1 MIPVAARYV
10 LRRNT
15 FGFDINKRGTPQGE
29 MVTMHSLIKLKS
41 QEQKLALPEPALI
54 KEKACYIDDDCDH
67 RERQRISSLTF
78 SRYLFA
84 IADAALLFASSELTY
99 TISMFQ
105 VDSAKHGPVSHT
117 TTDYLAR
124 CKIGFTWT
132 EKMVTNLGEVPLRSK
147 KKIVSDKLYRALYSK
162 ILLPYHEF
170 FQGKLNFKASVFLCF
185 HHVTLI
191 LVHQCAIIT
200 LGIW

>member
-54 KEKACYIDDDCDH
+54 KRKTENFELDI
-67 RERQRISSLTF
+67 QQISNLLS
-78 SRYLFA
+78 LFA

-105 VDSAKHGPVSHT
+105 
-117 TTDYLAR
+117 
-124 CKIGFTWT
+124 
-132 EKMVTNLGEVPLRSK
+132 
-147 KKIVSDKLYRALYSK
+147 
-162 ILLPYHEF
+162 
-170 FQGKLNFKASVFLCF
+170 
-185 HHVTLI
+185 
-191 LVHQCAIIT
+191 
-200 LGIW
+200 